1 MLIYAI
7 AALLVLG
14 MGAFSLQAIT
24 AHIRKEADAKRYW
37 LLAAACFAA
46 LTVGFL
52 IIRFF

>member
-14 MGAFSLQAIT
+14 MGAFSLQAVT
-24 AHIRKEADAKRYW
+24 AHIRKEEDPKRYW
-37 LLAAACFAA
+37 LLAGACFAA
-46 LTVGFL
+46 LNIGFL